1 MSLLLWR
8 WWRDLRSVGGF
19 NVFLFFYKK
28 GKRQLLLFWCH
39 FAKVF
44 FNFSFFFFTELSQA
58 QRTLS
63 KSLKEF
69 NFECIG
75 STQTDDEQVIVAS
88 LKQFSELISQI
99 EDERDNMLDRAQDT
113 IVIPLENFRKQ
124 HINGVKEVKK
134 KFEKKTAKFCQAQER
149 FLQMSSKKPDNTI
162 QEVSFYLF
170 IFFLICNFIVYKQQ
184 LDLRC
189 SDRLYDKHFMIRSS
203 ITYLC

>member
-1 MSLLLWR
+1 M
-8 WWRDLRSVGGF
+8 
-19 NVFLFFYKK
+19 
-28 GKRQLLLFWCH
+28 
-39 FAKVF
+39 
-44 FNFSFFFFTELSQA
+44 FSFFFFSELSQA

-162 QEVSFYLF
+162 QEVSLLNLTF
-170 IFFLICNFIVYKQQ
+170 
-184 LDLRC
+184 
-189 SDRLYDKHFMIRSS
+189 
-203 ITYLC
+203 